1 MGGLVT
7 IILPT
12 LVRSIRYDTVWDTT
26 MFYSSEDEGLPLR
39 LAVVLLGSIPV
50 RDLRLQAHCN
60 LKEIVFRVTF
70 CPSMETQD

>member
-39 LAVVLLGSIPV
+39 LAVVVNTTPGL
-50 RDLRLQAHCN
+50 H
-60 LKEIVFRVTF
+60 
-70 CPSMETQD
+70 PSQRSPIAGPL